1 MESGLKGAECGLKT
15 VQSHGNIVR
24 TMSNTD
30 KAGFIGGGREVDSV
44 FQAVLEKFFENLRIG
59 GEGVL
64 IITDRVFA
72 EEKAVP

>member
-1 MESGLKGAECGLKT
+1 MESGLKGAECGLEA
-15 VQSHGNIVR
+15 VQSHGNVVR
-24 TMSNTD
+24 TMSCTN
-30 KAGFIGGGREVDSV
+30 KAGFISGGREIDSV

-72 EEKAVP
+72 EEKAVH

>member
-1 MESGLKGAECGLKT
+1 
-15 VQSHGNIVR
+15 
-24 TMSNTD
+24 MSSTD

-72 EEKAVP
+72 EEKAVH